1 MLACQMSQSE
11 EGMARIEAMCV
22 LLFQFSI
29 YFIIMDTVNCRFYT
43 VIKICI
49 AIEIE
54 RTLEE
59 YVGGLH

>member
-49 AIEIE
+49 DKVLRFFPFKTFID
-54 RTLEE
+54 
-59 YVGGLH
+59 

>member
-11 EGMARIEAMCV
+11 EGMARIEAMC
-22 LLFQFSI
+22 LH
-29 YFIIMDTVNCRFYT
+29 
-43 VIKICI
+43 ICF

-54 RTLEE
+54 HTVCE